1 METIFRD
8 KFVDNST
15 YDPLYVEN
23 SILREILIHVHNI
36 KKRQIKDD
44 QILQQQWFMVDV
56 RLNPSNEDKDEW
68 REETIFNSTQA
79 LLKIATDNFII
90 NNDATMIQFF
100 KALFPD

>member
-1 METIFRD
+1 MGTIFRD
-8 KFVDNST
+8 KFVNNPT
-15 YDPLYVEN
+15 YEPPYVEN
-23 SILREILIHVHNI
+23 SILREILIHLHNI

-68 REETIFNSTQA
+68 REETIFNSTRA

-100 KALFPD
+100 KALFQD

>member
-8 KFVDNST
+8 KFENNPT
-15 YDPLYVEN
+15 YDPPYVEN

-56 RLNPSNEDKDEW
+56 RLNPSNEEPKDEW
-68 REETIFNSTQA
+68 REETIFNSTRA
-79 LLKIATDNFII
+79 LLDIATNFII
-90 NNDATMIQFF
+90 NNNTTMIQFF
-100 KALFPD
+100 KVLFQD